1 MVKRRGSKSIDRS
14 HFREYQRVA
23 EHFYEAASDSMDLEY
38 WTAAS
43 VLIVHSAI
51 AFADALCIKLSGQR
65 STGDNHELTVTMLE
79 EAVAGDEEK
88 TKALN
93 QLRYI
98 IENKTRVSYLGEM
111 ITPSETKELWKRLDR
126 FREWALGILNR

>member
-1 MVKRRGSKSIDRS
+1 M
-14 HFREYQRVA
+14 HC
-23 EHFYEAASDSMDLEY
+23 ASSCPGKE
-38 WTAAS
+38 
-43 VLIVHSAI
+43 
-51 AFADALCIKLSGQR
+51 G
-65 STGDNHELTVTMLE
+65 TGDDHELTVTMLE